1 MENTFYI
8 PEGSV
13 GVVTICNNKEGIFL
27 NVFTKNKSHRDIL
40 CRVGDMINVIIHTP
54 DSFGISHLSSSKE
67 AYSPPSNFV
76 VAINEKTT
84 QIPFVKGEGSAS
96 VCVITM
102 KNGTTTINVGTIVTF
117 PKENP
122 TDYINEELQHG
133 DSVSVSIG

>member
-1 MENTFYI
+1 MLLEEQI
-8 PEGSV
+8 
-13 GVVTICNNKEGIFL
+13 GIFISGK
-27 NVFTKNKSHRDIL
+27 T
-40 CRVGDMINVIIHTP
+40 T
-54 DSFGISHLSSSKE
+54 FGISHLSSSKE
-67 AYSPPSNFV
+67 ADSPPSNFV

>member
-1 MENTFYI
+1 MEDTFCI

-13 GVVTICNNKEGIFL
+13 GVVTICNNKEGTFL

-40 CRVGDMINVIIHTP
+40 CRVGDMINIIIHTP

-67 AYSPPSNFV
+67 ADSPPLNFV